1 MILRVTT
8 SLDQLSKAID
18 GLVSMSNELETV
30 IINISLLIYYKSF
43 YYFIVT
49 KFDI

>member
-30 IINISLLIYYKSF
+30 IINLIYYKS
-43 YYFIVT
+43 YNYILVA